1 MALCLCASVSP
12 LCVCAPPAGL
22 VSGGT
27 FTDPATVP
35 KATSLRITVAAIHS
49 YGHGSHSHRP
59 VMLTAT
65 PGQGESGT
73 EGGPGW
79 ALSTHM
85 GTEPALPVHTDGG
98 RTGEKTLFLGLEWG

>member
-1 MALCLCASVSP
+1 M
-12 LCVCAPPAGL
+12 
-22 VSGGT
+22 
-27 FTDPATVP
+27 
-35 KATSLRITVAAIHS
+35 
-49 YGHGSHSHRP
+49 
-59 VMLTAT
+59 TAT